1 VSGSKKTALLTDDQ
15 YAAGI
20 ERIRSVLRLST
31 PDEQPVFKVDIAMMM
46 QCGGWPPKLIV
57 SRRPRLCG

>member
-20 ERIRSVLRLST
+20 ERIRSALRLST
-31 PDEQPVFKVDIAMMM
+31 PDEPPVFKVDIAMMM
-46 QCGGWPPKLIV
+46 QCGYVDL
-57 SRRPRLCG
+57 